1 MGCSMGGNVLINSL
15 GVTGSKS
22 FIDAA
27 CVISVPMKM
36 WEVEDHMETACNGL
50 YNKSFGNTLRK
61 IILDN
66 KEILR
71 KNKLMNQKELDILE
85 K

>member
-1 MGCSMGGNVLINSL
+1 MGGNVLINSL
-15 GVTGSKS
+15 GVSGEKS

-36 WEVEDHMETACNGL
+36 WEVEDHMEYACNGL

-61 IILDN
+61 IILEN

-71 KNKLMNQKELDILE
+71 KNKQMNLKELDILE
-85 K
+85 Q